1 MIHNWQ
7 YTKSRAMF
15 FQETKHSSCPLG
27 CGMNETAMHHLSC
40 TTLPASDLRSINRW
54 MSHQNIAP
62 PIQIAIM
69 RSLKAW
75 ISDEPIPQ
83 FNGDT
88 SDKLDRMTALAHAEQ
103 SLIGWTQA
111 FKGRLSRKWTTAQ
124 GIWYDH
130 MRHNLPTSQKF
141 PKISEA
147 IHRTNPDEETRCSTN
162 LLQFKPLANTQ

>member
-1 MIHNWQ
+1 
-7 YTKSRAMF
+7 
-15 FQETKHSSCPLG
+15 
-27 CGMNETAMHHLSC
+27 
-40 TTLPASDLRSINRW
+40 
-54 MSHQNIAP
+54 
-62 PIQIAIM
+62 M

-88 SDKLDRMTALAHAEQ
+88 SDKLDRITALAHAEQ

-111 FKGRLSRKWTTAQ
+111 FIGRLSTKWTTAQ

-141 PKISEA
+141 PKRYTGPIWMKKLVAQLIYYNLNRWQIRNEA
-147 IHRTNPDEETRCSTN
+147 AQATESAEDYRKTREMHQSTITA
-162 LLQFKPLANTQ
+162 L

>member
-7 YTKSRAMF
+7 YTKSRAMLF
-15 FQETKHSSCPLG
+15 EETENSSCP
-27 CGMNETAMHHLSC
+27 
-40 TTLPASDLRSINRW
+40 INRW
-54 MSHQNIAP
+54 MSHQNTAP
-62 PIQIAIM
+62 PIQLAIM
-69 RSLKAW
+69 RSLKGW

-88 SDKLDRMTALAHAEQ
+88 SNKLDRITALAHAEQ

-111 FKGRLSRKWTTAQ
+111 FKGRLSKKWTTAQ

-141 PKISEA
+141 PKRY
-147 IHRTNPDEETRCSTN
+147 RTNLDEETRCSTN

>member
-1 MIHNWQ
+1 
-7 YTKSRAMF
+7 
-15 FQETKHSSCPLG
+15 
-27 CGMNETAMHHLSC
+27 
-40 TTLPASDLRSINRW
+40 
-54 MSHQNIAP
+54 
-62 PIQIAIM
+62 M
-69 RSLKAW
+69 RSLKGW

-88 SDKLDRMTALAHAEQ
+88 SNKLDRITALAHAEQ

-111 FKGRLSRKWTTAQ
+111 FKGRLSKKWTTAQ

-141 PKISEA
+141 PKRY
-147 IHRTNPDEETRCSTN
+147 RTNLDEETRSSTN